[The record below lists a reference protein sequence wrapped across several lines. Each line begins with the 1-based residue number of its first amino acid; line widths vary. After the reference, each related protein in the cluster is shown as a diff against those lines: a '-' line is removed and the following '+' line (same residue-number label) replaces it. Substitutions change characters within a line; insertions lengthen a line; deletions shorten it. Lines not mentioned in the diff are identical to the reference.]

1 MKYLV
6 SYAELM
12 RNYFMHMNF
21 ADIVTEL
28 KNTDDP
34 RALQLLLICAF
45 VVGPTQ
51 IQYPETLE
59 QMSEEEYEFAEQF
72 ILSDIFREK
81 FTVICQ
87 MDTMPEVTL
96 AQLKVIKSN
105 LMDNLITPTFADEL
119 GNSARLVCSWLDG
132 ILEFTIL
139 KHEVIVLRIKN
150 QKVLEKIKSI
160 SNQWPKKKEFIE
172 GAYKI
177 LLFTKPQRRQVNHI
191 FAVLSDQFPSFTM
204 FKPSL

>member
-1 MKYLV
+1 
-6 SYAELM
+6 
-12 RNYFMHMNF
+12 
-21 ADIVTEL
+21 
-28 KNTDDP
+28 
-34 RALQLLLICAF
+34 
-45 VVGPTQ
+45 
-51 IQYPETLE
+51 
-59 QMSEEEYEFAEQF
+59 
-72 ILSDIFREK
+72 
-81 FTVICQ
+81 

-105 LMDNLITPTFADEL
+105 LMDNLITSTFADEL

-160 SNQWPKKKEFIE
+160 SQTWPKKKEFIE

-177 LLFTKPQRRQVNHI
+177 LLFTKPQRRQVNHC
-191 FAVLSDQFPSFTM
+191 FALLADEFPGFTSF
-204 FKPSL
+204 KHSLQRVIRSWYTKRIEEETAKNNHLRQLHE